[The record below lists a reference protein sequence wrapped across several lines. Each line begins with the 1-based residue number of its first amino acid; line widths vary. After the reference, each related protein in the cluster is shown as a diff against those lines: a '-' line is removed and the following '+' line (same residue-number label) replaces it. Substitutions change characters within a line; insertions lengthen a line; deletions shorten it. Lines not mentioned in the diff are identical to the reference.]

1 MTEDVTLREFEGLI
15 EKAYELKKQK
25 EEFEMQAETVGAK
38 LTEVQTQLLAFME
51 QFDKTSYKSKF
62 GNIIRVQKSSVKVP
76 KDPEAKA
83 LFFKYLESKGIK
95 DDILTVNSNTLNS
108 FYKAEKEAA
117 LAAGAEEFSIPGLE
131 LPTAFFQ
138 LQMRK

>member
-1 MTEDVTLREFEGLI
+1 MSDVTLKEFEELI
-15 EKAYELKKQK
+15 EQAYELKNEK
-25 EEFEMQAETVGAK
+25 EKLENQAAGLGDALSEI
-38 LTEVQTQLLAFME
+38 QTQLLAYME

-117 LAAGAEEFSIPGLE
+117 IAAGCEEFSMPGLE
-131 LPTAFFQ
+131 APTAYFQ
-138 LQMRK
+138 LQMRR

>member
-1 MTEDVTLREFEGLI
+1 MEDVTLREFEALI
-15 EKAYELKKQK
+15 EEAYKLKTAK
-25 EEFEMQAETVGAK
+25 EELEAQAEAIGAK
-38 LTEVQTQLLAFME
+38 LTAVQTQLLAFME
-51 QFDKTSYKSKF
+51 QFEKTSYKSKF

-83 LFFKYLESKGIK
+83 QFFAYLEAKGIK
-95 DDILTVNSNTLNS
+95 EDLLTVNSMTLNS

-117 LAAGAEEFSIPGLE
+117 IAAGAEEFSIPGLE
-131 LPTAFFQ
+131 APTAYFQ